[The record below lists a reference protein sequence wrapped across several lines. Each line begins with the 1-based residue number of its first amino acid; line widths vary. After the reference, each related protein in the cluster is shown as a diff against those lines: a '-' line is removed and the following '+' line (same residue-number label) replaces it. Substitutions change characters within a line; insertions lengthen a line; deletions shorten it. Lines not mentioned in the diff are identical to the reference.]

1 MVSDA
6 LCAEAHACIEALM
19 VAANQGMQH
28 VMVETDSQ
36 TLVKALQTDEFD
48 RAQGG
53 VLFREAKFLM
63 ATMFSSASVVHVHR
77 SCNSVAHELA
87 RAGRIRDLDHPAVW
101 VHPLPDFVN
110 ALLVRDS
117 AEPLVL

>member
-6 LCAEAHACIEALM
+6 LCAEARACIEALM

-36 TLVKALQTDEFD
+36 ILVKALQTVEFD

-53 VLFREAKFLM
+53 CYSEKR
-63 ATMFSSASVVHVHR
+63 SS
-77 SCNSVAHELA
+77 
-87 RAGRIRDLDHPAVW
+87 
-101 VHPLPDFVN
+101 
-110 ALLVRDS
+110 
-117 AEPLVL
+117 

>member
-36 TLVKALQTDEFD
+36 ILVKALQTDEFD

-53 VLFREAKFLM
+53 V
-63 ATMFSSASVVHVHR
+63 
-77 SCNSVAHELA
+77 
-87 RAGRIRDLDHPAVW
+87 
-101 VHPLPDFVN
+101 
-110 ALLVRDS
+110 
-117 AEPLVL
+117 

>member
-1 MVSDA
+1 VVSDA

-36 TLVKALQTDEFD
+36 ILVKALQTDEFD

-53 VLFREAKFLM
+53 CVIQRSE
-63 ATMFSSASVVHVHR
+63 VPDGHHV
-77 SCNSVAHELA
+77 
-87 RAGRIRDLDHPAVW
+87 
-101 VHPLPDFVN
+101 
-110 ALLVRDS
+110 
-117 AEPLVL
+117 

>member
-36 TLVKALQTDEFD
+36 ILVKALQTDEFD
-48 RAQGG
+48 CAQGG
-53 VLFREAKFLM
+53 CVIQ
-63 ATMFSSASVVHVHR
+63 R
-77 SCNSVAHELA
+77 SEVSDGHYV
-87 RAGRIRDLDHPAVW
+87 
-101 VHPLPDFVN
+101 
-110 ALLVRDS
+110 
-117 AEPLVL
+117 